1 MRQYQKVT
9 GLWNVTNW
17 PTLVFNCS
25 CISNQQ
31 WDKKT
36 SNAYKLFLC
45 GNWLK
50 KLCPTSSFMATF
62 LPMKISEGCCCRI
75 CLCLHAAKTFGL
87 NYFCEPGMLSH
98 CRILEYAVR
107 YDMEENDTVHTQ
119 RSLGRLSQKPAQR
132 LTKTLDIWSCGKT
145 ITNNKSYGLELF

>member
-62 LPMKISEGCCCRI
+62 LPMKISEGCCCRWTN
-75 CLCLHAAKTFGL
+75 LFVFAR
-87 NYFCEPGMLSH
+87 S
-98 CRILEYAVR
+98 
-107 YDMEENDTVHTQ
+107 ENL
-119 RSLGRLSQKPAQR
+119 RA
-132 LTKTLDIWSCGKT
+132 
-145 ITNNKSYGLELF
+145 ELFLWAWNAFSLQNIGVRCELWHGAKRYSRHTEESREIKSEASAATDKDTRYLILWENNNEQ

>member
-25 CISNQQ
+25 CVSNQQ

-36 SNAYKLFLC
+36 SNAYKLFLY

-62 LPMKISEGCCCRI
+62 LPMKISEGCCCRWTNLFVFARSENLRAELFLWAWNAFSLQNI
-75 CLCLHAAKTFGL
+75 RVR
-87 NYFCEPGMLSH
+87 CELWHG
-98 CRILEYAVR
+98 V
-107 YDMEENDTVHTQ
+107 DTQ
-119 RSLGRLSQKPAQR
+119 RSLGRLNQKPAQR

-145 ITNNKSYGLELF
+145 ITNNKTYGLEPF

>member
-36 SNAYKLFLC
+36 SNAYKLFLY

-62 LPMKISEGCCCRI
+62 LPMKISEGCCCRWTN
-75 CLCLHAAKTFGL
+75 LFVFAR
-87 NYFCEPGMLSH
+87 S
-98 CRILEYAVR
+98 
-107 YDMEENDTVHTQ
+107 ENL
-119 RSLGRLSQKPAQR
+119 RA
-132 LTKTLDIWSCGKT
+132 
-145 ITNNKSYGLELF
+145 ELFLWAWNAFSLQNIGVRCELWHGGKRYSRHTEESREIKSEASAATDKDTWYLILWENNNEQ